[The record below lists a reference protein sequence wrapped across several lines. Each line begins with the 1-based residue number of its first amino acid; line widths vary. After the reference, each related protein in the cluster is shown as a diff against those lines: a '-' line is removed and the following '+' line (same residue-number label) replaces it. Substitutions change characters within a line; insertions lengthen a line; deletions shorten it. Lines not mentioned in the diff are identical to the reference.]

1 MDKIKISVIVPV
13 YNVEKYLRKCL
24 DSIISQNLRE
34 IEIII
39 VNDCSPDNSLK
50 IIQEY
55 TKKDERIIL
64 VNKEKNEGLASAR
77 NSGLEI
83 ARGEYIL
90 HIDSDD
96 WIEQNYFKDMYE
108 LAVNSNSDIVISDF
122 YVDYSGKKL
131 VYKVDQYGETGQ
143 EIDKRKAIETL
154 GGGQSCYSVWN
165 KLIKREIYK
174 KNKLKFFD
182 GICAGDDLI
191 TPILFYVSNKII
203 KLSKPYLHYVQNQGS
218 ITKKPKYSM
227 LLDVYYSL
235 NELERF
241 FLGKNYDYFL
251 KKSKFDLI
259 NAYIFKI
266 KPNFEDEAYKKV
278 LEEFLLLLEEKRS
291 TTPNI
296 KIVKYY
302 NFFRKFF
309 SQQLSFRIIWYLVNI
324 KFKIKSLLV

>member
-24 DSIISQNLRE
+24 DSIIYQNLRE

-64 VNKEKNEGLASAR
+64 VNKEKNEGIASTR

-90 HIDSDD
+90 YIDSDD

-108 LAVNSNSDIVISDF
+108 LAIKNNADVVISDF
-122 YVDYSGKKL
+122 YVDYGGTKL
-131 VYKVDQYGETGQ
+131 FYKIDQYGETGQ

-154 GGGQSCYSVWN
+154 GGGQSAYALWN
-165 KLIKREIYK
+165 KLIKREVYE
-174 KNKLKFFD
+174 KNKLRFFN
-182 GICAGDDLI
+182 GVYTGEDLL
-191 TPILFYVSNKII
+191 TSILFYVSNKIV
-203 KLSKPYLHYVQNQGS
+203 KLNKAYLHYVQNQGS

-235 NELERF
+235 NELEKF
-241 FLGKNYDYFL
+241 FLEKNYDYFL